1 MVTKRP
7 TCNADLPQDR
17 PDDGMNAPRRLGLIG
32 LPFVAVV
39 GVSYISGR
47 PPVLPELSTETFPP
61 ARPVNRPPCPVGSA
75 FAFSRT
81 QAHAGIVRSHLKQ
94 KLQGLSN
101 IHSGR
106 LRSAVS
112 LLQSIAMAGVQNWC
126 KRRCNSHQAKR
137 RHYTTRILP
146 SSPDACRCPA
156 DCDLLQVILNSP
168 SIRAGRFR
176 SSRGS
181 VNFFK
186 SSVRHSI
193 WKAVEMANCG
203 SYALALR

>member
-1 MVTKRP
+1 
-7 TCNADLPQDR
+7 
-17 PDDGMNAPRRLGLIG
+17 MNAPRRLGLIG

-81 QAHAGIVRSHLKQ
+81 QAYAGIVRSHLKQ

-112 LLQSIAMAGVQNWC
+112 LLQSIAMGGC
-126 KRRCNSHQAKR
+126 KIGASADATAIKLSADIIRLA
-137 RHYTTRILP
+137 
-146 SSPDACRCPA
+146 SSPR
-156 DCDLLQVILNSP
+156 LLMPV
-168 SIRAGRFR
+168 
-176 SSRGS
+176 
-181 VNFFK
+181 
-186 SSVRHSI
+186 
-193 WKAVEMANCG
+193 AVQPIAIY
-203 SYALALR
+203 SK